1 MIKLVYLISFMTI
14 SFVAMAQQKLTISGT
29 IKDASTN
36 EALIGANTVEV
47 STYKGTV
54 TNNYGFYSLTLPT
67 GKVKVAFSFVGYE
80 TQYKE
85 LNLTHDQ
92 IIDLALDAR
101 TELQEI
107 KVIATKSEARLS
119 TTQMSRFDM
128 PIDKIKSLPALLGEP
143 DVIKSLQL
151 LPGVKSGS
159 EGSSGLYVRGGAP
172 DQNLLLLDGVPI
184 YNASHLFGFFSVF
197 NPDALKSVSFYK
209 GGFPAR
215 FGGRLSSVVD
225 VRMKEGNEKEYHG
238 NISVGLISSSFHLE
252 GPIAK
257 ERTSFSVS
265 ARRTYLDLITIP
277 IKKSDDDI
285 PDYYFYDVNAKI
297 NHRFSD
303 RSRLFLSTYIGKD
316 NLTSESGN
324 GDTSFEARADQSK
337 DQLNWGNIT
346 SSLRWNYIFNNKLF
360 INTTITYSKYDFKV
374 SSDNSLKESNSDQY
388 SINNYLFGSG
398 IYDWGYKMDF
408 DYSASPDHAV
418 KFGVNYIYHNFKP
431 GVKTYKADN
440 AGESTINETFG
451 DSSIYAH
458 DFSVYA
464 EDDITIGSRLKANVG
479 LRASMFNVQNTS
491 YYSLEPRLTMN
502 YKANENLSFKAAFSQ
517 MKQYIH
523 LLTSSRLS
531 LPTDLWVPV
540 TAKIKPMTAAQFAI
554 GAVYRIANGMDITF
568 ESYYKKMN
576 NLIEYKDGASFYGSS
591 VDWENKV
598 ESGKGWAYGTEVMFS
613 KEIGK
618 TTGWVAYTLSWA
630 DRQFENIS
638 FGKKFP
644 ARYDSRHDINIV
656 ISHKFNDR
664 IDIGSTW
671 VYRTGNAGTLFTN
684 VVSTDLPYFNAS
696 GMKVNYFD
704 GRNNYRMPPYHRLD
718 FGINFRKQ
726 KRTGVRTWNISVYNL
741 YNRQNPYFITPDT
754 NDQGQPVLKQVSLFS
769 IIPSVTYSFKF

>member
-1 MIKLVYLISFMTI
+1 MIKLFFLIPFVTI
-14 SFVAMAQQKLTISGT
+14 CFASIAQQKFTISGT
-29 IKDASTN
+29 ITDTATS
-36 EALIGANTVEV
+36 EALIGANTVAV
-47 STYKGTV
+47 TSFKGTV
-54 TNNYGFYSLTLPT
+54 ANNYGFYSLTLPA
-67 GKVKVAFSFVGYE
+67 GKVRISFSFVGYE
-80 TQYKE
+80 TKYME
-85 LNLTHDQ
+85 
-92 IIDLALDAR
+92 IDLTKNQKIDVSLN
-101 TELQEI
+101 TKNELGEI
-107 KVIATKSEARLS
+107 KVVATKANERLT

-128 PIDKIKSLPALLGEP
+128 PIEKIKSLPALLGEA

-159 EGSSGLYVRGGAP
+159 EGSTGLYVRGGAP

-184 YNASHLFGFFSVF
+184 YNANHLFGFFSVF
-197 NPDALKSVSFYK
+197 NPDALKSVTFYK

-238 NISVGLISSSFHLE
+238 NISAGLISSSFHLE
-252 GPIAK
+252 GPVVK

-265 ARRTYLDLITIP
+265 ARRTYFDLFTKP
-277 IKKSDDDI
+277 FKKDDDNI
-285 PDYYFYDVNAKI
+285 PGYYFYDVNAKI

-303 RSRLFLSTYIGKD
+303 RSRLYLSTYIGKD
-316 NLTSESGN
+316 NLTSNQNSG
-324 GDTSFEARADQSK
+324 GTTFHERSDISK
-337 DQLNWGNIT
+337 DKLNWGNIT

-360 INTTITYSKYDFKV
+360 SNTTITYSKYDFNV
-374 SSDNSLKESNSDQY
+374 SSDNRLKEYGTDKY
-388 SINNYLFGSG
+388 SFNNYLFGSG
-398 IYDWGYKMDF
+398 IYDWGYKLDF

-431 GVKTYKADN
+431 GVKTYKSDA

-464 EDDITIGSRLKANVG
+464 EDDITIGPRLKANVG
-479 LRASMFNVQNTS
+479 LRASTFNVQNTP
-491 YYSLEPRLTMN
+491 YYSLEPRLSVN
-502 YKANENLSFKAAFSQ
+502 YQAGDNLSFKAAYSQ

-540 TAKIKPMTAAQFAI
+540 TAKIKPMTAQQVAI
-554 GAVYRIANGMDITF
+554 GAVYRISNGMDLSI

-576 NLIEYKDGASFYGSS
+576 NLIEYKDGASFYGTS

-598 ESGKGWAYGTEVMFS
+598 ESGKGWVYGAEFMFS
-613 KEIGK
+613 KEVGK
-618 TTGWVAYTLSWA
+618 TTGWIAYTLSWA
-630 DRQFENIS
+630 DRQFKYIS

-656 ISHKFNDR
+656 VSHKFNDR

-684 VVSTDLPYFNAS
+684 TLTTDLPYYN
-696 GMKVNYFD
+696 GDMKANYFD

-718 FGINFRKQ
+718 FGINFHKQ

-754 NDQGQPVLKQVSLFS
+754 NNNGQPILTQVSLFS
-769 IIPSVTYSFKF
+769 LIPSVTYSFKF